1 MINSVLSVL
10 PTYWMSV
17 FELPKWVYREIDRV
31 RHDFL
36 WNGCDISKPK
46 CRLVAWFKI
55 CNSKDHGRWGIL
67 DISQILILHC

>member
-1 MINSVLSVL
+1 M
-10 PTYWMSV
+10 

-67 DISQILILHC
+67 DISDFNSALLGKWWQKFSSGSNLI